1 MDKRVRKESIES
13 IYSFI
18 KASLEFYDGNG
29 SSAYYSLFR
38 YPLEKWAPP
47 YPETSGY
54 LIQTLLSIHRIYP
67 DWGAYSLAYKCGKW
81 LTQKVQ
87 HANGSFPQLYAGNE
101 KPSFFN
107 TAQILIGLQAL
118 EDVSPEKEW
127 SESIEKALDW
137 IQSILEKGIKKVDV
151 HYKGSIP
158 TYYTR
163 AYWPICHSAKLVR
176 RKKTVDLLKAEYEK
190 LLDRFDE
197 DYFPVGAGFD
207 GSNSFLHTL
216 AYTGRG
222 ILEMERILP
231 SPKGRAI
238 LSGYMNTLCRLYK
251 EGSKGWA
258 GSYDKGWKGDFSYRC
273 LPGEYQMSILFSKAR
288 KDLGVEDYSRIAQ
301 KTLEKSLAVRSLFF
315 PKGAI
320 LGSKPI
326 WGKYMPFKAPNWGG
340 KFALDAL
347 LILENEN

>member
-1 MDKRVRKESIES
+1 MDAKYRKEYIHSL
-13 IYSFI
+13 YSFT
-18 KASLEFYDGNG
+18 KKSLEVNQGNG
-29 SSAYYSLFR
+29 SSAFYSPFKSPFR
-38 YPLEKWAPP
+38 KWAPP
-47 YPETSGY
+47 YPETTGY
-54 LIQTLLSIHRIYP
+54 LIKTLLSIHRIYS
-67 DWGAYSLAYKCGKW
+67 DWGAYSLAYDCGKW

-87 HANGSFPQLYAGNE
+87 HSNGSFPQLYAGNT

-137 IQSILEKGIKKVDV
+137 IHSVLEKGIEKVDV
-151 HYKGSIP
+151 HYKECIP

-163 AYWPICHSAKLVR
+163 AYWPMCHSAKITG
-176 RKKTVDLLKAEYEK
+176 RKKIVDLLKVEYEK

-197 DYFPVGAGFD
+197 DYFPEGAGFD

-222 ILEMERILP
+222 VLEMERILP
-231 SPKGRAI
+231 SPKGQAI
-238 LSGYMNTLCRLYK
+238 LVGYMNTLCRLYK
-251 EGSKGWA
+251 EGSKEWA

-273 LPGEYQMSILFSKAR
+273 LPGEYQLSILFSKAR
-288 KDLGVEDYSRIAQ
+288 NDLGIDDYGKIAQ
-301 KTLEKSLAVRSLFF
+301 NTLEKSLAVRSLFF

-326 WGKYMPFKAPNWGG
+326 WGKYMPFKAPNWGV